1 MRGASAKIGYD
12 CIARQVITPTGP
24 EEPVVVPPALVER
37 TLELLM
43 LHCTSDEEAV
53 RNVVADCLG
62 KLTLLDAAR
71 LIPALQGRLTD
82 TSANARATMV
92 LSLKCCITDKPQ
104 PVDAALA
111 PALEKFLLRME
122 DDDRHVRRAAVQ
134 VLNVGAHNKASLIQG
149 LLPTLMPLLYQQTVQ
164 RPDLVRVVD
173 LGPFKHTV
181 DDGLELRKSAFE
193 CLDTLLDSSLDYLDA
208 AEFLKHLQV
217 LTPRLARLCAVAARG
232 FCRAKTCAGFL
243 YTPRQSPRNT
253 PEFHH
258 GLSQ

>member
-1 MRGASAKIGYD
+1 
-12 CIARQVITPTGP
+12 VITPTGP

-253 PEFHH
+253 PEFHR